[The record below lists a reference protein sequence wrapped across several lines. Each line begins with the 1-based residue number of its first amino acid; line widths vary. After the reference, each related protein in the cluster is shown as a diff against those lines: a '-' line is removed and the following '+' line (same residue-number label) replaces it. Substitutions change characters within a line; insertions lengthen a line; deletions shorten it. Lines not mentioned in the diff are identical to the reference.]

1 MTKDAANEAN
11 QVTPSKNVS
20 LVSMNIIL
28 NKSGTDQGSPLMRGT
43 ESLVK
48 VLYIQGVSPL
58 LLQSKS

>member
-28 NKSGTDQGSPLMRGT
+28 NKSGIDQGSPLMRGT

-48 VLYIQGVSPL
+48 VLYINILTS
-58 LLQSKS
+58 